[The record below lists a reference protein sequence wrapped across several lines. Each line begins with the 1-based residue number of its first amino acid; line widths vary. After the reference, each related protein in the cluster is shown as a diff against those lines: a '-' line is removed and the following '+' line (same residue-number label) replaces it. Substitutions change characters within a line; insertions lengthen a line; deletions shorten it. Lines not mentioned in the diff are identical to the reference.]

1 MVLARRGE
9 ECILLACSGNEGLC
23 WGFGQSG
30 PYQMKSRP
38 LKEGG
43 VGEGQGPGRVEGA
56 TGRIEQLAESR
67 VQPQDTQSPDTLS
80 TVGISS
86 ARRAANTQALVL
98 LSATRQQVWAH
109 NHTQSSGRST
119 RRTAAFFFSPLPTQS
134 RTRIQRNTQLFGVLS
149 KIG

>member
-1 MVLARRGE
+1 
-9 ECILLACSGNEGLC
+9 
-23 WGFGQSG
+23 
-30 PYQMKSRP
+30 MKSRL

-67 VQPQDTQSPDTLS
+67 VQPQNTQSPDTLS

-98 LSATRQQVWAH
+98 LSATRQQV
-109 NHTQSSGRST
+109 
-119 RRTAAFFFSPLPTQS
+119 
-134 RTRIQRNTQLFGVLS
+134 
-149 KIG
+149 